1 MTIVK
6 SALAL
11 SLATLFSTAAFAQ
24 QTTSTAPTPVDR
36 NVNQQQR
43 IENGLQS
50 GQLNTKE
57 AGRLEREETHV
68 ERLESRAAADGTVT
82 TGEAKR
88 IDAAQDA
95 VSKNIYRQK
104 HDAQIG
110 NPNSASSQRLQADV
124 QRNVNQ
130 QERIANGI
138 DSGTLTTREAGALE
152 HGQARVTRKE
162 ANAAADG
169 HVGAHEEARIQ
180 RTESRQ
186 SGRVFAKKHNGR
198 TAN

>member
-11 SLATLFSTAAFAQ
+11 SLAMLFSTAAFAQ
-24 QTTSTAPTPVDR
+24 QTTTSAAPTPVDR

-57 AGRLEREETHV
+57 AGRLERQETHV

-95 VSKNIYRQK
+95 VSKNIYQQK

-110 NPNSASSQRLQADV
+110 NPNSASSQRL
-124 QRNVNQ
+124 
-130 QERIANGI
+130 
-138 DSGTLTTREAGALE
+138 
-152 HGQARVTRKE
+152 
-162 ANAAADG
+162 
-169 HVGAHEEARIQ
+169 
-180 RTESRQ
+180 
-186 SGRVFAKKHNGR
+186 
-198 TAN
+198 

>member
-1 MTIVK
+1 MTNKKTAV
-6 SALAL
+6 ALTL
-11 SLATLFSTAAFAQ
+11 MTLLAAPAFAQ
-24 QTTSTAPTPVDR
+24 TTSQATAVDR

-50 GQLNTKE
+50 GQLNTRE
-57 AGRLEREETHV
+57 TGRLEREQTHV

-82 TGEAKR
+82 TQEAKR
-88 IDAAQDA
+88 LDAAQDA
-95 VSKNIYRQK
+95 VSRDIYRQK

-130 QERIANGI
+130 QERIANGVN
-138 DSGTLTTREAGALE
+138 SGSLTTREAGALE

-169 HVGAHEEARIQ
+169 HVGPHDEARIA
-180 RTESRQ
+180 RTENRQ
-186 SGRVFAKKHNGR
+186 SARVYNRKHNAR
-198 TAN
+198 TTH